1 MSDST
6 GQTINQYRL
15 QERLGDGG
23 MGAVYKAYDANLD
36 RTVAIKLMHPHFA
49 RQEEFRARLKQEART
64 AAQLEHPSI
73 VRIYDFGDSEAGLYI
88 AMEYVSGGSLRAHL
102 HRLQRMEKSLP
113 IDQAL
118 QIGIQIAEAL
128 DYAHKHGVIHRDVK
142 PGNIILRPLS
152 RPEQPGEYP
161 FRAVLTDFGL
171 VKIHES
177 SVQTQTGLTMG
188 TPIYM
193 SPEQCQGEELD
204 GRSDLYSL
212 GVVLYELITNRPT
225 FNFKS
230 LSEALATHI
239 RGEMPPSPSEL
250 RQDVPP
256 LVDAILLRMLAKN
269 PDERF
274 EDGEQ
279 VVNVLQSAM
288 LSLADSPTR
297 FVRRTAAADTILGQA
312 ADEAPPGYH
321 MHIEA
326 ADRTAHFMPLNEPV
340 IHIGRGADNEM
351 VLPTDGVSR
360 HHARIQAMTGGWG
373 VVDLGGLNGT
383 FLNGRRLKPNEIYPL
398 TVGSRLQVGP
408 YTLTLDRDPRYR
420 ATARRLEERP
430 PDPAVDALRSFE
442 KTLVE
447 DKSEAGDPL
456 SIYLTRDKLAAE
468 PGNPATLGI
477 EIVNRT
483 GQADRV
489 SLRVQGLPVEWV
501 TLPDGFVD
509 VPAGGSAQLKI
520 QIRAPRRPDTPIGRQ
535 RFRVEVI
542 SQQHPNLDLG
552 ANGAILLGS
561 YSAFDARLEPQHIT
575 APETVFVTIQ
585 NLGNST
591 SAFQVGLDVDEQRL
605 KVRGRLPII
614 RIEPGQQARV
624 ELPLETKFRLFG
636 DRFTYDYDIK
646 VTQQDGTR
654 KTLTGEADIKGLL
667 SMGMMYL
674 LGFLVIGA
682 VLIAC
687 ATFGLR
693 RGSTWIAGLGFG
705 SGATQPAFT
714 YNTPTATFDPLGLG
728 ATADAATATAVFVA
742 TQTALTPSPTSD
754 EGDRDQDGLSDR
766 QEIQVTLTDPG
777 NPDTDGDGLT
787 DGQEVLQFGT
797 NPLNRDTDGDLLLD
811 GDEVFRYKTN
821 PRLADTDGDGIND
834 GVEVGSG
841 TDPLVGITTTPT
853 AGPTATPSVT
863 PTPSLTTTPV
873 TPSPT
878 PTATTTSSPSATPT
892 PKPSATITPTPLPTN
907 TPTVTPT
914 ITPLP
919 GDIVTGLRC
928 VSKPPVIDGAV
939 TVAEWGGVPL
949 QVVQSNVN
957 PTRITTIYAAKD
969 AANLYLA
976 FVIEGQSNN
985 LTESLRVYIDTTND
999 AGDPDISDR
1008 FLQVLRDGTMTL
1020 RIGSGTSSDGKFW
1033 DEVNTANWQA
1043 AASPMTSSKWV
1054 VEMSIDLASELPI
1067 LSNPFAL
1074 GVQVSF
1080 TAEPA
1085 ELLSWPQEATSNDAK
1100 SWQDV
1105 ANVTCPRP

>member
-1 MSDST
+1 
-6 GQTINQYRL
+6 
-15 QERLGDGG
+15 
-23 MGAVYKAYDANLD
+23 
-36 RTVAIKLMHPHFA
+36 MHRPG
-49 RQEEFRARLKQEART
+49 T
-64 AAQLEHPSI
+64 A
-73 VRIYDFGDSEAGLYI
+73 
-88 AMEYVSGGSLRAHL
+88 
-102 HRLQRMEKSLP
+102 
-113 IDQAL
+113 
-118 QIGIQIAEAL
+118 
-128 DYAHKHGVIHRDVK
+128 
-142 PGNIILRPLS
+142 
-152 RPEQPGEYP
+152 
-161 FRAVLTDFGL
+161 
-171 VKIHES
+171 
-177 SVQTQTGLTMG
+177 
-188 TPIYM
+188 
-193 SPEQCQGEELD
+193 
-204 GRSDLYSL
+204 
-212 GVVLYELITNRPT
+212 
-225 FNFKS
+225 
-230 LSEALATHI
+230 
-239 RGEMPPSPSEL
+239 
-250 RQDVPP
+250 
-256 LVDAILLRMLAKN
+256 
-269 PDERF
+269 
-274 EDGEQ
+274 
-279 VVNVLQSAM
+279 
-288 LSLADSPTR
+288 
-297 FVRRTAAADTILGQA
+297 
-312 ADEAPPGYH
+312 
-321 MHIEA
+321 
-326 ADRTAHFMPLNEPV
+326 
-340 IHIGRGADNEM
+340 
-351 VLPTDGVSR
+351 
-360 HHARIQAMTGGWG
+360 
-373 VVDLGGLNGT
+373 
-383 FLNGRRLKPNEIYPL
+383 
-398 TVGSRLQVGP
+398 
-408 YTLTLDRDPRYR
+408 
-420 ATARRLEERP
+420 
-430 PDPAVDALRSFE
+430 
-442 KTLVE
+442 
-447 DKSEAGDPL
+447 
-456 SIYLTRDKLAAE
+456 
-468 PGNPATLGI
+468 
-477 EIVNRT
+477 
-483 GQADRV
+483 
-489 SLRVQGLPVEWV
+489 
-501 TLPDGFVD
+501 
-509 VPAGGSAQLKI
+509 
-520 QIRAPRRPDTPIGRQ
+520 
-535 RFRVEVI
+535 
-542 SQQHPNLDLG
+542 
-552 ANGAILLGS
+552 
-561 YSAFDARLEPQHIT
+561 
-575 APETVFVTIQ
+575 
-585 NLGNST
+585 
-591 SAFQVGLDVDEQRL
+591 
-605 KVRGRLPII
+605 
-614 RIEPGQQARV
+614 
-624 ELPLETKFRLFG
+624 
-636 DRFTYDYDIK
+636 
-646 VTQQDGTR
+646 
-654 KTLTGEADIKGLL
+654 
-667 SMGMMYL
+667 
-674 LGFLVIGA
+674 
-682 VLIAC
+682 
-687 ATFGLR
+687 
-693 RGSTWIAGLGFG
+693 
-705 SGATQPAFT
+705 
-714 YNTPTATFDPLGLG
+714 

-928 VSKPPVIDGAV
+928 VNKPPVIDGAV